1 MKQWNTLFAGA
12 VSAALLLCASAF
24 AAEKQQP
31 TKQWPFDRLPEET
44 LRSMKKKV
52 FAHYFSQFPISIDD
66 RDPANDYYQKGY
78 LHPDGENGKHRA
90 YGHFINQRPIPR
102 LPRRVPDWA
111 ELDRYDEVR
120 MAAETGMDGF
130 AYNIL
135 STQGRHWTTLLD
147 LMKQVK
153 KYGKGFSILIM
164 PDMTAEFKG
173 HPERMV
179 PALLKIAN
187 DPSLFRIDGKLVI
200 APYNAYAQ
208 SPEWWKDRIA
218 ELKQNGVDVL
228 FIPGFQGWWKYLK
241 NYKDL
246 SIGFFDWGTST
257 LDEQVRWR
265 RKALAETPRY
275 GKFFM
280 APVRPQDCRPRA
292 GWSGES
298 RGSELFREM
307 WKTAMDYDAGMVQL
321 ITWSDYSE
329 GSEIAPSTGTRW
341 AFYDLTA
348 YYTSWFKTGKQPK
361 IVRDAIYYF
370 HRIQSVKAK
379 HDPTKQK
386 KAFRVN
392 GPKAYDE
399 IELLGFLKAPG
410 ILRITLNGKTHEKA
424 FPAGIHKFQIPLEEG
439 RPEFSLVRN
448 GKEIIKLKGN
458 WDISNKITYSNLLY
472 HADGGTAE
480 APRTWNGPKKVETK
494 PILGKLIRKIDLPV
508 ASEKIRKNVKPVLPS
523 APLSEPLIGRTAKGN
538 WVLAGGGKGAVT
550 LAFSDP
556 LPDDSELIFYVNSLK
571 SRPAKGWVAFF
582 LNAGSADGKTRFG
595 LTPRNEKQT
604 YVSAG
609 WPGTPFKVV
618 RDNFEVEYP
627 AIYRIRRADGK
638 LSLFYGNYPV
648 YTIEESKH
656 GKTDRISLY
665 IGTEKPDGAG
675 LLEIG
680 KIELRAVPDKK

>member
-1 MKQWNTLFAGA
+1 MKPWSTLLLGA
-12 VSAALLLCASAF
+12 VSAALLLCTTAT
-24 AAEKQQP
+24 AAGTAQK
-31 TKQWPFDRLPEET
+31 TLQWPFDRLPEET
-44 LRSMKKKV
+44 LRAMKKKV

-111 ELDRYDEVR
+111 QLDRYEEVR

-135 STQGRHWTTLLD
+135 STRGRHWTTLLD

-153 KYGKGFSILIM
+153 KYGRGFSILIM

-179 PALLKIAN
+179 PALLKIAD

-208 SPEWWKDRIA
+208 SPAWWKERIA

-241 NYKDL
+241 DYKDL

-257 LDEQVRWR
+257 LDEQIRWR

-292 GWSGES
+292 GWSGEC

-370 HRIQSVKAK
+370 HRLQSVKAK
-379 HDPTKQK
+379 HDPAKQK
-386 KAFRVN
+386 KPFRVN

-399 IELLGFLKAPG
+399 IELLGFLKEPG
-410 ILRITLNGKTHEKA
+410 VLRITLNGRKHEKA
-424 FPAGIHKFQIPLEEG
+424 FPAGIHKFRIPLEEG
-439 RPEFSLVRN
+439 RPEFALLRN
-448 GKEIIKLKGN
+448 GKEIIKLRDN
-458 WDISNKITYSNLLY
+458 WTISNKITYSNLLY

-480 APRTWNGPKKVETK
+480 APRTWTGPIKIEVK
-494 PILGKLIRKIDLPV
+494 PILGRHLRDIALPIPAEKLRNHAKAELP
-508 ASEKIRKNVKPVLPS
+508 A
-523 APLSEPLIGRTAKGN
+523 APLAEPFFGKTDKGTF
-538 WVLAGGGKGAVT
+538 VLAGGGKGSLS
-550 LAFSDP
+550 LAFSEP
-556 LPDDSELIFYVNSLK
+556 LPDNTEMIFHVNSMK
-571 SRPAKGWVAFF
+571 SRPAGGWVAFF

-595 LTPRNEKQT
+595 LTPRTEKQT
-604 YVSAG
+604 YVSAS
-609 WPGTPFKVV
+609 WPGTPFRVV
-618 RDNFEVEYP
+618 RDNFDVEYP
-627 AIYRIRRADGK
+627 ALYRIRRAGGK
-638 LSLFYGNYPV
+638 LTFLYGNYPV
-648 YTIEESKH
+648 YSIDEKQH
-656 GKTDRISLY
+656 GKTDRISLS
-665 IGTEKPDGAG
+665 ISTEKPAAAG
-675 LLEIG
+675 VLEIG
-680 KIELRAVPDKK
+680 KVELRAVPGK

>member
-1 MKQWNTLFAGA
+1 MKPWSTLLLGA
-12 VSAALLLCASAF
+12 VSAALLLCTTAT
-24 AAEKQQP
+24 AAETAQK
-31 TKQWPFDRLPEET
+31 TLQWPFDRLPEET
-44 LRSMKKKV
+44 LRAMKKKV

-111 ELDRYDEVR
+111 QLDRYEEVR

-135 STQGRHWTTLLD
+135 STRGRHWTTLLD

-153 KYGKGFSILIM
+153 KYGRGFSILIM

-179 PALLKIAN
+179 PALLKITD

-208 SPEWWKDRIA
+208 SPAWWKERIA

-241 NYKDL
+241 DYKDL

-257 LDEQVRWR
+257 LDEQIRWR

-292 GWSGES
+292 GWSGEC

-370 HRIQSVKAK
+370 HRLQSVKAK
-379 HDPTKQK
+379 HDPAKQK
-386 KAFRVN
+386 KPFRVN

-399 IELLGFLKAPG
+399 IELLGFLKEPG
-410 ILRITLNGKTHEKA
+410 VLRITLNGRKHEKA
-424 FPAGIHKFQIPLEEG
+424 FPAGIHKFRIPLEEG
-439 RPEFSLVRN
+439 RPEFALLRN
-448 GKEIIKLKGN
+448 GKEIIKLRDN
-458 WDISNKITYSNLLY
+458 WTISNKITYSNLLY

-480 APRTWNGPKKVETK
+480 APRTWTGPIKIEVK
-494 PILGKLIRKIDLPV
+494 PILGRHLRDIALPIPAEKLRNHAKAELP
-508 ASEKIRKNVKPVLPS
+508 A
-523 APLSEPLIGRTAKGN
+523 APLAEPFFGKTDKGTF
-538 WVLAGGGKGAVT
+538 VLAGGGKGSLS
-550 LAFSDP
+550 LAFSEP
-556 LPDDSELIFYVNSLK
+556 LPDNTEMIFHVNSMK
-571 SRPAKGWVAFF
+571 SRPAGGWVAFF

-595 LTPRNEKQT
+595 LTPRTEKQT
-604 YVSAG
+604 YVSAS
-609 WPGTPFKVV
+609 WPGTPFRVV
-618 RDNFEVEYP
+618 RDNFDVEYP
-627 AIYRIRRADGK
+627 ALYRIRRAGGK
-638 LSLFYGNYPV
+638 LTFLYGNYPV
-648 YTIEESKH
+648 YSIDEKQH
-656 GKTDRISLY
+656 GKTDRISLS
-665 IGTEKPDGAG
+665 ISTEKSAAAG
-675 LLEIG
+675 VLEIG
-680 KIELRAVPDKK
+680 KVELRAVPGK

>member
-1 MKQWNTLFAGA
+1 MMKPWSTLLLGA
-12 VSAALLLCASAF
+12 VSAALLLCTTAT
-24 AAEKQQP
+24 AAGTAQK
-31 TKQWPFDRLPEET
+31 TLQWPFDRLPEET
-44 LRSMKKKV
+44 LRAMKKKV

-111 ELDRYDEVR
+111 QLDRYEEVR

-135 STQGRHWTTLLD
+135 STRGRHWTTLLD

-153 KYGKGFSILIM
+153 KYGRGFSILIM

-179 PALLKIAN
+179 PALLKIAD

-208 SPEWWKDRIA
+208 SPAWWKERIA

-241 NYKDL
+241 DYKDL

-257 LDEQVRWR
+257 LDEQIRWR

-292 GWSGES
+292 GWSGEC

-370 HRIQSVKAK
+370 HRLQSVKAK
-379 HDPTKQK
+379 HDPAKQK
-386 KAFRVN
+386 KPFRVN

-399 IELLGFLKAPG
+399 IELLGFLKEPG
-410 ILRITLNGKTHEKA
+410 VLRITLNGRKHEKA
-424 FPAGIHKFQIPLEEG
+424 FPAGIHKFRIPLEEG
-439 RPEFSLVRN
+439 RPEFALLRN
-448 GKEIIKLKGN
+448 GKEIIKLRDN
-458 WDISNKITYSNLLY
+458 WTISNKITYSNLLY

-480 APRTWNGPKKVETK
+480 APRTWNGPIKIEVK
-494 PILGKLIRKIDLPV
+494 PILGRHLRDIALPIPAEKLRNHAKAELP
-508 ASEKIRKNVKPVLPS
+508 A
-523 APLSEPLIGRTAKGN
+523 APLAEPFFGKTDKGTF
-538 WVLAGGGKGAVT
+538 VLAGGGKGSLS
-550 LAFSDP
+550 LAFSEP
-556 LPDDSELIFYVNSLK
+556 LPDNTEMIFHVNSMK
-571 SRPAKGWVAFF
+571 SRPAGGWVAFF

-595 LTPRNEKQT
+595 LTPRTEKQT
-604 YVSAG
+604 YVSAS
-609 WPGTPFKVV
+609 WPGTPFRVV
-618 RDNFEVEYP
+618 RDNFDVEYP
-627 AIYRIRRADGK
+627 ALYRIRRAGGK
-638 LSLFYGNYPV
+638 LTFLYGNYPV
-648 YTIEESKH
+648 YSIDEKQH
-656 GKTDRISLY
+656 GKTDRISLS
-665 IGTEKPDGAG
+665 ISTEKPAAAG
-675 LLEIG
+675 VLEIG
-680 KIELRAVPDKK
+680 KVELRAVPGK